1 MFLGSY
7 GHNWEDSRG
16 ECEQYGGWLVQI
28 NDLEEYTCLLREGK
42 EFTGYHHDGWYWT
55 DGNDV
60 EDLGFWAH
68 AYDNSIVSFFAPTI
82 GCSCTDRVCRNGGDA
97 LLINIGG
104 DQHFRGNYCD
114 EPRYQTHYFICE
126 AEI

>member
-1 MFLGSY
+1 M
-7 GHNWEDSRG
+7 
-16 ECEQYGGWLVQI
+16 QI

-42 EFTGYHHDGWYWT
+42 GMTEWRDGWYWT

-68 AYDNSIVSFFAPTI
+68 AYDNSPVSFFAPTI

-104 DQHFRGNYCD
+104 DKHYRGNYCD
-114 EPRYQTHYFICE
+114 ETRNEMHHFICE